1 MTGAKVST
9 LKKVNVYAKRIV
21 EGTTYPPLY
30 GLYRGL
36 MMSSKDIEKCLKAG
50 AEVYEIISDGKT
62 VKLDLK
68 NYRLNNRIADVVNKV
83 AEISDEEL
91 EELTKPD
98 NIEGTSSTG
107 VLNEKS
113 SFIYKSDG
121 PSETK
126 KD

>member
-68 NYRLNNRIADVVNKV
+68 NYT
-83 AEISDEEL
+83 EEFYL
-91 EELTKPD
+91 
-98 NIEGTSSTG
+98 
-107 VLNEKS
+107 
-113 SFIYKSDG
+113 
-121 PSETK
+121 
-126 KD
+126 